1 MKKIIIMAVLGLI
14 FALNGN
20 AQKVSLVDATTSLT
34 IDTLTDA
41 NSIYLKV
48 NSDACTRWQPY
59 SGVSFEFVV
68 KKLTGTTSAFTVIQE
83 GSMDGTTFYPLNGL
97 TAGLGTD
104 GRITDSLSISTT
116 STSSIQYMCTAL
128 KNGAKFVNGTIR
140 YSFFTPFKYYRLKMV
155 GSGTHTTQIS
165 QAFVSPIR

>member
-20 AQKVSLVDATTSLT
+20 AQKVALVDATTSLT
-34 IDTLTDA
+34 VDTITNTNTA
-41 NSIYLKV
+41 TLKV

-68 KKLTGTTSAFTVIQE
+68 KSISGTSTFTVIQE

-104 GRITDSLSISTT
+104 GRITDSLSISSA
-116 STSSIQYMCTAL
+116 STSSTQYMCTAL

-140 YSFFTPFKYYRLKMV
+140 YSLFTPFKYYRLKMV
-155 GSGTHTTQIS
+155 GTGTQSTQIS